1 MTEVIKQEARLDGEV
16 RLPWH
21 RPSVQHL
28 TIALDTQSDPSQ
40 SPQKTG
46 SGEDLGTYE
55 YSTFT
60 IPG

>member
-1 MTEVIKQEARLDGEV
+1 MTEVTKQEGQPDPEV

-28 TIALDTQSDPSQ
+28 TISLDTQSDPSQ
-40 SPQKTG
+40 SLQKTG

-55 YSTFT
+55 Y
-60 IPG
+60 PPKPVG